1 MYSDV
6 KYRID
11 WREIAV
17 HDDKNIKGFF
27 GQEFRWLSNF
37 ELVKIE
43 FEGRIY
49 PSTENAYQAAKVMD
63 FQRDYFVSCSASNAK
78 SKWKQFIPMY
88 SASKWDEIK
97 LDVMEKVSIEKYK
110 NQELRQKL
118 LDTGD
123 KYLEETNWW
132 QDTFYGVD
140 YKLGGRN
147 ELGKLLMKIRKE
159 IKNGNL

>member
-1 MYSDV
+1 MYYD
-6 KYRID
+6 KEYRID
-11 WREIAV
+11 WREIAI

-27 GQEFRWLSNF
+27 GEWRVLSNF
-37 ELVKIE
+37 WPVEIE

-88 SASKWDEIK
+88 SAAKWDKIK

-110 NQELRQKL
+110 NPELRQKL

-123 KYLEETNWW
+123 KYLEETLWW

-140 YKLGGRN
+140 YKLGGQN
-147 ELGKLLMKIRKE
+147 KLGKLLMKIRE
-159 IKNGNL
+159 NIKNE